1 MTFLDEPSACAIKV
15 NLLANQKNDVTIS
28 TSLQVLQY
36 LRPSTRVLTAKYS
49 STGKEVLDFDE
60 VSVCSVLK
68 KVDRLNLE
76 SDIGLHWKSLFLY
89 EFTHCKDN
97 VFS

>member
-1 MTFLDEPSACAIKV
+1 MTFLDEPSACAINV

-28 TSLQVLQY
+28 TSLHVLQY

-60 VSVCSVLK
+60 VCLPDRAQRRGISVRFPLCSIL
-68 KVDRLNLE
+68 RF
-76 SDIGLHWKSLFLY
+76 SLSSSLQRY
-89 EFTHCKDN
+89 TPI
-97 VFS
+97 

>member
-1 MTFLDEPSACAIKV
+1 MTFLDEPSACAINV

-49 STGKEVLDFDE
+49 STGKEVLDFYKVCYISLR
-60 VSVCSVLK
+60 VSSQQSAATRNLCEISAM
-68 KVDRLNLE
+68 LN
-76 SDIGLHWKSLFLY
+76 S
-89 EFTHCKDN
+89 
-97 VFS
+97 

>member
-1 MTFLDEPSACAIKV
+1 MLA
-15 NLLANQKNDVTIS
+15 LLTLTSLTNQKNDVTVS

-60 VSVCSVLK
+60 VSVSSRQSAATRNLCEISAM
-68 KVDRLNLE
+68 LN
-76 SDIGLHWKSLFLY
+76 S
-89 EFTHCKDN
+89 
-97 VFS
+97 

>member
-1 MTFLDEPSACAIKV
+1 MLA
-15 NLLANQKNDVTIS
+15 LLTLTSLTNQKNDVTIS

-60 VSVCSVLK
+60 VSVSSRQSAATRNLCEISAM
-68 KVDRLNLE
+68 LN
-76 SDIGLHWKSLFLY
+76 S
-89 EFTHCKDN
+89 
-97 VFS
+97 

>member
-1 MTFLDEPSACAIKV
+1 MMFLDEPSACAINV

-28 TSLQVLQY
+28 TSSQVLQY

-60 VSVCSVLK
+60 VSVSSPQSVATRNLCEISAM
-68 KVDRLNLE
+68 LN
-76 SDIGLHWKSLFLY
+76 S
-89 EFTHCKDN
+89 
-97 VFS
+97 